1 MLKLLVTWAFSE
13 NYSEKV
19 LKQDIASFCYILAEL
34 NHIKVILLIS
44 VSSLA
49 AGVPVSEMAW

>member
-1 MLKLLVTWAFSE
+1 MLKLLVTSAFSE
-13 NYSEKV
+13 SYSEKA
-19 LKQDIASFCYILAEL
+19 LQQDIASFCYILAEL